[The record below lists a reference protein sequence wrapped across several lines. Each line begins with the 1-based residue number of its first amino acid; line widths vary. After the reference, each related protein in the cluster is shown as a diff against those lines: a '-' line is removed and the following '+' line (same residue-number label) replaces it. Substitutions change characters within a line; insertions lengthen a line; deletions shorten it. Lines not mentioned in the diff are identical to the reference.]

1 MSLASSVAS
10 SLDDLPIDLGDLPQ
24 MIQFECNE
32 TCAWFEVFA
41 GMSGRG
47 DQKLVAAGGEDIG
60 RFAI

>member
-1 MSLASSVAS
+1 MRH
-10 SLDDLPIDLGDLPQ
+10 
-24 MIQFECNE
+24 E
-32 TCAWFEVFA
+32 TCARIEVFA